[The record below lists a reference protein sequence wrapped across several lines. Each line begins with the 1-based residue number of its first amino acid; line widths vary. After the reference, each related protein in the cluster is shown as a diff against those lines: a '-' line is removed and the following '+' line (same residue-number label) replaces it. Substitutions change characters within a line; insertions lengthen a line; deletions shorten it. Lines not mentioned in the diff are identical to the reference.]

1 MFWRHVV
8 AASERVEQA
17 GSEDYHEDH
26 MGAIFKEG
34 FSFSGYER
42 DLLMLNLGDGHF
54 LDVSGVSG
62 VDSITDGRG
71 SVFADL
77 DNDGDTDIFLTTA
90 QGEAHFLFRNNVGQ
104 DRGWLRID
112 VEGTAAGRDA
122 YGTVVQVK
130 STAGLQTKIKSGG
143 GGFLSHH
150 DGRLLFGLGDD
161 DAAEW
166 VEIVWPGGETQRID
180 DVPLRTSLRVVQG
193 QDGYVEVAENRFSL
207 VDPLPRDEAFLARLG
222 IRKGEFLP
230 DLALL
235 GADGKATGLS
245 ELLRPGR
252 RTLVNFWATWCVP
265 CAEEMPELQRLD
277 PRLERAG
284 VDLLGVSVDLDPSAD
299 VPGYVAARGVTYPIY
314 TTDEATLDRLYPTG
328 EATVPLT
335 LLVDE
340 QGRIMEILSGWS
352 ERTERKLERF
362 AQSAGGH

>member
-1 MFWRHVV
+1 LFWRHVV

-17 GSEDYHEDH
+17 GSEEYHEDH

-42 DLLMLNLGDGHF
+42 DLLMLNLGDGKF

-62 VDSITDGRG
+62 VDSISDGRG

-77 DNDGDTDIFLTTA
+77 DNDGDLDIFLTTA

-112 VEGTAAGRDA
+112 VEGTVAGRDA

-130 STAGLQTKIKSGG
+130 TRAGLQTKVKSGG

-161 DAAEW
+161 AAAEW
-166 VEIVWPGGETQRID
+166 VEIFWPGGETQRID
-180 DVPLRTSLRVVQG
+180 NVPARTSLRVVQG
-193 QDGYVEVAENRFSL
+193 QPGHVEVAENRFSL

-222 IRKGEFLP
+222 IREGEILP
-230 DLALL
+230 DLSLR
-235 GADGKATGLS
+235 GTDGEATGLGK
-245 ELLRPGR
+245 LLRPGR

-265 CAEEMPELQRLD
+265 CAQEMPELQRLD
-277 PRLERAG
+277 PQLERAG
-284 VDLLGVSVDLDPSAD
+284 VDLLGVSVDLDTAAG

-314 TTDEATLDRLYPTG
+314 TTDEATLDLLYPTG

-335 LLVDE
+335 VLVDE
-340 QGRIMEILSGWS
+340 SGRIMEILSGWS
-352 ERTERKLERF
+352 ERTERKLDRL
-362 AQSAGGH
+362 AQPAEGH

>member
-1 MFWRHVV
+1 V

-42 DLLMLNLGDGHF
+42 DLLMLNLGTGKF

-62 VDSITDGRG
+62 VDSISDGRG

-77 DNDGDTDIFLTTA
+77 DNDGDLDIFLTTA
-90 QGEAHFLFRNNVGQ
+90 QGEAHYLFRNNVGQ
-104 DRGWLRID
+104 DSAWLRVD
-112 VEGTAAGRDA
+112 VEGTTAGRDA

-130 STAGLQTKIKSGG
+130 SSAGLQTKVKSGG

-161 DAAEW
+161 EAAEW

-180 DVPLRTSLRVVQG
+180 HVPARTALRVTQG
-193 QDGYVEVAENRFSL
+193 EEGFVELAENRFTL
-207 VDPLPRDEAFLARLG
+207 VDPLPRSEAFLAHLG
-222 IRKGEFLP
+222 IRKGEPLP
-230 DLALL
+230 DFALR
-235 GADGKATGLS
+235 GAAGNGVRFRD
-245 ELLRPGR
+245 LLRPGR

-265 CAEEMPELQRLD
+265 CAQEMPELQRLY

-284 VDLLGVSVDLDPSAD
+284 VDLVGISVDLDTAAN
-299 VPGYVAARGVTYPIY
+299 VPAYVASRGVTYPIY
-314 TTDEATLDRLYPTG
+314 TTDESTLELLYPSG

-335 LLVDE
+335 VLVDE
-340 QGRIMEILSGWS
+340 EGRILEILSGWS
-352 ERTERKLERF
+352 ERTERALDLF
-362 AQSAGGH
+362 ARSARDR